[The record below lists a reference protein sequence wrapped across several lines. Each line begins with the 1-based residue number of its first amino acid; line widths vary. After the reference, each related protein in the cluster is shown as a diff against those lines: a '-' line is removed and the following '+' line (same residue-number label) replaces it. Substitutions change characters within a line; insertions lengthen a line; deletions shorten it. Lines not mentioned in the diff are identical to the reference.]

1 MNKLKKIVLISPF
14 FYPEP
19 ISTGKFNTDFAL
31 KLQQEGHQVTVL
43 CSHPFYPEWKTRYS
57 SEKLDGITIIR
68 GGQKIKYSKKTSL
81 RRVVLEIWYAFFILR
96 NIKKHQNKIDI
107 IIPVFP
113 PSLAF
118 YCASFFIKKE
128 IKKIGIIHDLQI
140 IYSSQKKGFLNKM
153 ITFFI
158 KRVEKSCFKN
168 CDTLIFLSEEMKKVA
183 LNIYKISKSKCQVQF
198 PFTTIIDKP
207 LSDNLKNILPNNQ
220 HNIVYS
226 GALGEKQNPKELLN
240 VYDYISKKIP
250 NTSCYFFS
258 QGPIFEELKKVN
270 SNKMIQF
277 HPLVRKEDV
286 QELYARSSIQIV
298 PQSPN
303 TSKGSLPSKLPNILA
318 SGTKILVITDKNSE
332 LEKLFNDFNLHK
344 VLTTWAKKIITSTI
358 KELLEKEY
366 DFNRQKKIAKKLFN
380 INSLFE
386 KIVS

>member
-57 SEKLDGITIIR
+57 SEKLDGINIIR

-226 GALGEKQNPKELLN
+226 GALGEKQNPNELLD
-240 VYDYISKKIP
+240 VYDYISKNIS
-250 NTSCYFFS
+250 NTICYFFS
-258 QGPIFEELKKVN
+258 QGPIFEELNKVN

-318 SGTKILVITDKNSE
+318 SGTKILVITGKNSE

-344 VLTTWAKKIITSTI
+344 VLTTWDKKIITSTI

-366 DFNRQKKIAKKLFN
+366 DFNRHKKIAQKLFN
-380 INSLFE
+380 INSLIE
-386 KIVS
+386 KIVT

>member
-1 MNKLKKIVLISPF
+1 MQKAKNIVIISPF
-14 FYPEP
+14 FFPEP
-19 ISTGKFNTDFAL
+19 ISTGKFNTDVAL
-31 KLQQEGHQVTVL
+31 KLQEEGHQVTVL
-43 CSHPFYPEWKTRYS
+43 CSHPFYPDWKTRYS
-57 SEKLDGITIIR
+57 SEKLEGITIIR
-68 GGQKIKYSKKTSL
+68 GGNKIKYPNKISL
-81 RRVVLEIWYAFFILR
+81 RRIVLEIWYALFILK
-96 NIKKHQNKIDI
+96 NIKKHQNKIDV

-118 YCASFFIKKE
+118 FTASFFIKKE

-140 IYSSQKKGFLNKM
+140 IYSSQKKGLFNKL

-158 KRVEKSCFKN
+158 KRVEKSCFKT
-168 CDTLIFLSEEMKKVA
+168 CDTLIFLSEEMKNAA
-183 LNIYKISKSKCQVQF
+183 LDIYKISKIKCQVQF
-198 PFTTIIDKP
+198 PFTTIKEKS
-207 LSDNLKNILPNNQ
+207 LSNNLKDILPDKQ
-220 HNIVYS
+220 FNIVYS

-344 VLTTWAKKIITSTI
+344 VLTTWDKKIITSSI
-358 KELLEKEY
+358 KELLEKKY
-366 DFNRQKKIAKKLFN
+366 DFNRHKKIAQKLFN
-380 INSLFE
+380 INSLIE
-386 KIVS
+386 KIVT

>member
-1 MNKLKKIVLISPF
+1 VNKLKKIVLISPF

-31 KLQQEGHQVTVL
+31 KLQEEGHQVTVL

-81 RRVVLEIWYAFFILR
+81 RRVVLEIWYAFFILK

-113 PSLAF
+113 PSFAF

-168 CDTLIFLSEEMKKVA
+168 CDTLIFLSEEMKNVA

-198 PFTTIIDKP
+198 PFTTITNKP

-226 GALGEKQNPKELLN
+226 GALGEKQNPNELLD
-240 VYDYISKKIP
+240 VYDFISQNLSNSI
-250 NTSCYFFS
+250 CYFFS
-258 QGPIFEELKKVN
+258 QGPIFEELKKRNNN
-270 SNKMIQF
+270 SKIKF
-277 HPLVRKEDV
+277 YSLVSKDDV

-298 PQSPN
+298 PQLPN
-303 TSKGSLPSKLPNILA
+303 TSNGSLPSKLPNILA
-318 SGTKILVITDKNSE
+318 SETKTLVITDKNSE
-332 LEKLFNDFNLHK
+332 LEQLFNDYNLQK
-344 VLTTWAKKIITSTI
+344 VITTWDKQIIVCAI
-358 KELLEKEY
+358 KELLE
-366 DFNRQKKIAKKLFN
+366 QKIDLKKQKITAEKLFN
-380 INSLFE
+380 INSLIG

>member
-57 SEKLDGITIIR
+57 SEKLDGINIIR

-226 GALGEKQNPKELLN
+226 GALGEKQNPNELLD
-240 VYDYISKKIP
+240 VYDYISKNIS
-250 NTSCYFFS
+250 NTICYFFS
-258 QGPIFEELKKVN
+258 QGPIFEELNKVN

-344 VLTTWAKKIITSTI
+344 VLTTLDKKIITSTI

-366 DFNRQKKIAKKLFN
+366 DFNRHKKIAQKLFN
-380 INSLFE
+380 INSLIE
-386 KIVS
+386 KIVT

>member
-1 MNKLKKIVLISPF
+1 VNKLKKIVLISPF

-57 SEKLDGITIIR
+57 SEKLDGINIIR

-226 GALGEKQNPKELLN
+226 GALGEKQNPNELLD
-240 VYDYISKKIP
+240 VYDYISKNIS
-250 NTSCYFFS
+250 NTICYFFS
-258 QGPIFEELKKVN
+258 QGPIFEELNKVN

-277 HPLVRKEDV
+277 HPLVKKEDV

-344 VLTTWAKKIITSTI
+344 VLTTWDKKIITSTI

-366 DFNRQKKIAKKLFN
+366 DFNRHKKIAQKLFN
-380 INSLFE
+380 INSLIE
-386 KIVS
+386 KIVT

>member
-31 KLQQEGHQVTVL
+31 KLQEEGHQVTVL

-81 RRVVLEIWYAFFILR
+81 RRVVLEIWYAFFILK

-140 IYSSQKKGFLNKM
+140 IYSLQKKGFLGNL
-153 ITFFI
+153 ISFFI
-158 KRVEKSCFKN
+158 RKVEKFCFKN
-168 CDTLIFLSEEMKKVA
+168 CDKLIFLSDEMKNEAVK
-183 LNIYKISKSKCQVQF
+183 IYKIKKEKCEVQY
-198 PFTTIIDKP
+198 PFITIKDLPI
-207 LSDNLKNILPNNQ
+207 SNNLKNILPNNQ
-220 HNIVYS
+220 YNIVYS
-226 GALGEKQNPKELLN
+226 GALGEKQNPHELLN
-240 VYDYISKKIP
+240 AYTFISKNID
-250 NTSCYFFS
+250 NTVCYFFS
-258 QGPIFEELKKVN
+258 QGPIFEELKKIN
-270 SNKMIQF
+270 NNKRIQF
-277 HPLVRKEDV
+277 YPLVKKEDIE
-286 QELYARSSIQIV
+286 ELYARSSIQIV

-303 TSKGSLPSKLPNILA
+303 TSNGSLPSKIPNILA
-318 SGTKILVITDKNSE
+318 SGTKTLVITDKNSE
-332 LEKLFNDFNLHK
+332 LEFIFNKYNLQK
-344 VLTTWAKKIITSTI
+344 VITTWDKQVINLSIR
-358 KELLEKEY
+358 ELL
-366 DFNRQKKIAKKLFN
+366 DQKIDTNNQKSVAQKLFN
-380 INSLFE
+380 INSLIG
-386 KIVS
+386 KVIS

>member
-57 SEKLDGITIIR
+57 SEKLDGINIIR

-226 GALGEKQNPKELLN
+226 GALGEKQNPNELLD
-240 VYDYISKKIP
+240 VYDYISKNIS
-250 NTSCYFFS
+250 NTICYFFS
-258 QGPIFEELKKVN
+258 QGPIFEELNKVN

-344 VLTTWAKKIITSTI
+344 VLTTWDKKIITSTI

-366 DFNRQKKIAKKLFN
+366 DFNRHKKIAQKLFN
-380 INSLFE
+380 INSLIE
-386 KIVS
+386 KIVT

>member
-1 MNKLKKIVLISPF
+1 VNKLKKIVLISPF

-57 SEKLDGITIIR
+57 SEKLDGINIIR

-168 CDTLIFLSEEMKKVA
+168 CDTLIFLSEEMKNVA

-226 GALGEKQNPKELLN
+226 GALGEKQNPNELLD
-240 VYDYISKKIP
+240 VYDYISKNIS
-250 NTSCYFFS
+250 NTICYFFS
-258 QGPIFEELKKVN
+258 QGPIFEELNKVN

-344 VLTTWAKKIITSTI
+344 VLTTWDKKIITSTI

-366 DFNRQKKIAKKLFN
+366 DFNRHKKIAQKLFN
-380 INSLFE
+380 INSLIE
-386 KIVS
+386 KIVT

>member
-57 SEKLDGITIIR
+57 SEKLDGINIIR

-226 GALGEKQNPKELLN
+226 GALGEKQNPNELLD
-240 VYDYISKKIP
+240 VYDYISKNIS
-250 NTSCYFFS
+250 NTICYFFS
-258 QGPIFEELKKVN
+258 QGPIFEELNKVN

-344 VLTTWAKKIITSTI
+344 VLTTWDKKIITSSI

-366 DFNRQKKIAKKLFN
+366 DFNRHKKIAQKLFN
-380 INSLFE
+380 INSLIQ
-386 KIVS
+386 KIVT

>member
-57 SEKLDGITIIR
+57 SEKLDGINIIR

-226 GALGEKQNPKELLN
+226 GALGEKQNPNELLD
-240 VYDYISKKIP
+240 VYDYISKNIS
-250 NTSCYFFS
+250 NTICYFFS
-258 QGPIFEELKKVN
+258 QGPIFEELNKVN

-332 LEKLFNDFNLHK
+332 LEKLFNDFNLNK
-344 VLTTWAKKIITSTI
+344 VLTTWDKKIITSTI

-366 DFNRQKKIAKKLFN
+366 DFNRHKKIAQKLFN
-380 INSLFE
+380 INSLIE
-386 KIVS
+386 KIVT

>member
-31 KLQQEGHQVTVL
+31 KLQEEGHQVTVL

-81 RRVVLEIWYAFFILR
+81 RRVVLEIWYAFFILK

-168 CDTLIFLSEEMKKVA
+168 CDTLIFLSEEMKNVA

-226 GALGEKQNPKELLN
+226 GALGEKQNPNELLD
-240 VYDYISKKIP
+240 VYDYISKNIS
-250 NTSCYFFS
+250 NTICYFFS
-258 QGPIFEELKKVN
+258 QGPIFEELKKRNNN
-270 SNKMIQF
+270 SKIKF
-277 HPLVRKEDV
+277 YSLVSKDDV

-298 PQSPN
+298 PQLPN
-303 TSKGSLPSKLPNILA
+303 TSNGSLPSKLPNILA
-318 SGTKILVITDKNSE
+318 SGTKILVITDENSE
-332 LEKLFNDFNLHK
+332 LEQLFIDNNFQK
-344 VLTTWAKKIITSTI
+344 VITTWNKQIIVSSI
-358 KELLEKEY
+358 KELLAQDIALNKQKE
-366 DFNRQKKIAKKLFN
+366 IAQKLFN
-380 INSLFE
+380 INSLIG

>member
-57 SEKLDGITIIR
+57 SEKLDGINIIR

-226 GALGEKQNPKELLN
+226 GALGEKQNPNELLD
-240 VYDYISKKIP
+240 VYDYISKNIS
-250 NTSCYFFS
+250 NTICYFFS
-258 QGPIFEELKKVN
+258 QGPIFEELNKVN

-344 VLTTWAKKIITSTI
+344 VLTTWDKKIITSTI

-366 DFNRQKKIAKKLFN
+366 DFNRHKKIAQKLFN
-380 INSLFE
+380 INSLIQ
-386 KIVS
+386 KIVT

>member
-31 KLQQEGHQVTVL
+31 KLQEEGHQVTVL
-43 CSHPFYPEWKTRYS
+43 CSHPFYPDWKTRYS
-57 SEKLDGITIIR
+57 SEKLEGITIIR
-68 GGQKIKYSKKTSL
+68 GGNKIKYPNKISL
-81 RRVVLEIWYAFFILR
+81 RRIVLEIWYALFILK
-96 NIKKHQNKIDI
+96 NIKKHQNKIDV

-118 YCASFFIKKE
+118 YTASFFIKKE

-140 IYSSQKKGFLNKM
+140 IYSSQKKGLFNKL

-158 KRVEKSCFKN
+158 KRVEKSCFKT
-168 CDTLIFLSEEMKKVA
+168 CDTLIFLSEEMKNAA
-183 LNIYKISKSKCQVQF
+183 LDIYKISKIKCQVQF

-226 GALGEKQNPKELLN
+226 GALGENQNPNELLD
-240 VYDYISKKIP
+240 VYDFISQNLSNSI
-250 NTSCYFFS
+250 CYFFS
-258 QGPIFEELKKVN
+258 QGPIFEELKKRNNN
-270 SNKMIQF
+270 SKIKF
-277 HPLVRKEDV
+277 YSLVSKDDV

-298 PQSPN
+298 PQLPN
-303 TSKGSLPSKLPNILA
+303 TSNGSLPSKLPNILA
-318 SGTKILVITDKNSE
+318 SETKTLVITDKDSE
-332 LEKLFNDFNLHK
+332 LEQLFNDYNLQK
-344 VLTTWAKKIITSTI
+344 VITTWDKQIIVCAI
-358 KELLEKEY
+358 KELLE
-366 DFNRQKKIAKKLFN
+366 QKIDLKKQKITAEKLFN
-380 INSLFE
+380 INSLIG

>member
-57 SEKLDGITIIR
+57 SEKLDGINIIR

-226 GALGEKQNPKELLN
+226 GALGEKQNPNELLD
-240 VYDYISKKIP
+240 VYDYISKNIS
-250 NTSCYFFS
+250 NTICYFFS
-258 QGPIFEELKKVN
+258 QGPIFEELNKVN

-344 VLTTWAKKIITSTI
+344 VLTTWDKKIITSSI

-366 DFNRQKKIAKKLFN
+366 DFNRHKKIAQKLFN
-380 INSLFE
+380 INSLIE
-386 KIVS
+386 KIVT

>member
-1 MNKLKKIVLISPF
+1 VNKLKKIVLISPF

-57 SEKLDGITIIR
+57 SEKLDGINIIR

-226 GALGEKQNPKELLN
+226 GALGEKQNPNELLD
-240 VYDYISKKIP
+240 VYDYISKNIS
-250 NTSCYFFS
+250 NTICYFFS
-258 QGPIFEELKKVN
+258 QGPIFEELNKVN

-344 VLTTWAKKIITSTI
+344 VLTTWDKKIITSTI

-366 DFNRQKKIAKKLFN
+366 DFNRHKKIAQKLFN
-380 INSLFE
+380 INSLIE
-386 KIVS
+386 KIVT

>member
-68 GGQKIKYSKKTSL
+68 GGQKIKYSNKTSL

-226 GALGEKQNPKELLN
+226 GALGEKQNPNELLD
-240 VYDYISKKIP
+240 VYDYISKNIS
-250 NTSCYFFS
+250 NTICYFFS
-258 QGPIFEELKKVN
+258 QGPIFEELNKVN

-344 VLTTWAKKIITSTI
+344 VLTTWDKKIITSTI

-366 DFNRQKKIAKKLFN
+366 DFNRHKKIAQKLFN
-380 INSLFE
+380 INSLIE
-386 KIVS
+386 KIVT

>member
-1 MNKLKKIVLISPF
+1 MTIKKNILVLSPF

-19 ISTGKFNTDFAL
+19 ISTGKYNTDIAL
-31 KLQQEGHQVTVL
+31 KLQEEGHQVTVL
-43 CSHPFYPEWKTRYS
+43 CSHPFYPEWKAKYS
-57 SEKLDGITIIR
+57 SEELKGITIIR
-68 GGQKIKYSKKTSL
+68 GGRKIKYPKKTSL
-81 RRVVLEIWYAFFILR
+81 RRIVLELWYALFVIKH
-96 NIKKHQNKIDI
+96 IKKYQNKLDI

-118 YCASFFIKKE
+118 YCASFFNKSE

-140 IYSSQKKGFLNKM
+140 IYSSQKKGLFNKM

-168 CDTLIFLSEEMKKVA
+168 CDTLIFLSEEMKNIA
-183 LNIYKISKSKCQVQF
+183 LDIYKISKIKCQVQF
-198 PFTTIIDKP
+198 PFTTIKEKP
-207 LSDNLKNILPNNQ
+207 LSNNLKDILPDNQ
-220 HNIVYS
+220 FNIVYS
-226 GALGEKQNPKELLN
+226 GALGEKQNPEELLN
-240 VYDYISKKIP
+240 IYDFISEKIP
-250 NTSCYFFS
+250 NTICYFFS
-258 QGPIFEELKKVN
+258 QGPIFEELKK
-270 SNKMIQF
+270 SNNNNKIRF
-277 HPLVRKEDV
+277 HQLVRKEDI

-332 LEKLFNDFNLHK
+332 LEKLFNHFKLQK
-344 VLTTWAKKIITSTI
+344 VLTSWNKRIIASSI